1 MCGYNLESWGLSQR
15 RFLVNGA
22 GFLLEVIMYKL
33 IIAVAV
39 MMLVGC
45 DCTRIPDQD
54 TTYKVTWPGGSC
66 TGHIIYI
73 ASRYFHHTGVKC
85 DDGRIV
91 YNLTNFTVE

>member
-1 MCGYNLESWGLSQR
+1 
-15 RFLVNGA
+15 
-22 GFLLEVIMYKL
+22 
-33 IIAVAV
+33 

-45 DCTRIPDQD
+45 DCTQIPDQD
-54 TTYKVTWPGGSC
+54 TAYKVTWPGGSC

-73 ASRYFHHTGVKC
+73 ATRYFYHTGVKC